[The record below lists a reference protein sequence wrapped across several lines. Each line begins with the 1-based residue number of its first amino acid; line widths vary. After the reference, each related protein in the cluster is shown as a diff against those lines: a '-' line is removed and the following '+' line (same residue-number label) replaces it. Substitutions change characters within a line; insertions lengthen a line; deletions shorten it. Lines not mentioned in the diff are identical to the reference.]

1 MPRTDLSGDPGFV
14 RAARA
19 LQAGD
24 DPRSTMDQ
32 AVELA
37 VRQIDGASAATL
49 SVVHRRQ
56 RVETA
61 AASDEAAR
69 AADELQYEL
78 GEGPCL
84 QAIEEDVVVRVPD
97 VERDERWPAWSCA
110 VVERTPYRSM
120 LCHRLFTARDRVGAL
135 NLYGEQPDAFDRD
148 AVEQGEALAA
158 HVALAVRSAQQ
169 IAGLEAALDSRT
181 VIGQATGMLMER
193 FGLDAQ
199 QAYNLLTRLSS
210 HGNRRLRDL
219 AEELTTTGTIDG
231 LGS

>member
-1 MPRTDLSGDPGFV
+1 
-14 RAARA
+14 
-19 LQAGD
+19 
-24 DPRSTMDQ
+24 
-32 AVELA
+32 
-37 VRQIDGASAATL
+37 
-49 SVVHRRQ
+49 
-56 RVETA
+56 
-61 AASDEAAR
+61 
-69 AADELQYEL
+69 
-78 GEGPCL
+78 
-84 QAIEEDVVVRVPD
+84 VVRVPD
-97 VERDERWPAWSCA
+97 VERDERWPRWSRA

-120 LCHRLFTARDRVGAL
+120 LCHRLFTARDRVGGL
-135 NLYGEQPDAFDRD
+135 NLYAERPDAFDRD
-148 AVEQGEALAA
+148 DVEHGEALAA

-181 VIGQATGMLMER
+181 VIDQATGILMER

>member
-1 MPRTDLSGDPGFV
+1 MQTQDPADERDLVSL
-14 RAARA
+14 ARS
-19 LQAGD
+19 LQATD
-24 DPRSTMDQ
+24 DPLATMQQ

-37 VRQIDGASAATL
+37 VRQIDGADAATL
-49 SVVHRRQ
+49 SVVHRRG
-56 RVETA
+56 RVETPV
-61 AASDEAAR
+61 ASEAMAR

-84 QAIEEDVVVRVPD
+84 RAIEDDVVVRVPD
-97 VERDERWPAWSCA
+97 VERDERWPRWSRA

-120 LCHRLFTARDRVGAL
+120 LCHRLFTARDRVGGL
-135 NLYGEQPDAFDRD
+135 NLYAERPDAFDRD
-148 AVEQGEALAA
+148 DVDHGEALAA

-181 VIGQATGMLMER
+181 VIGQATGILMER